1 MSTMQLPGLA
11 ITALSEMSVAK
22 GGAVVDIP
30 DFTNGKWAMG
40 LDTADER

>member
-1 MSTMQLPGLA
+1 MPVDVYDAASWMA

-30 DFTNGKWAMG
+30 DFTNGKWVLG
-40 LDTADER
+40 W